1 MKIKNSAQSVS
12 PDAAVLLMCFAMLV
26 ACPLRI
32 FQMLRNMDSITGF
45 YNDSGSIT
53 IIILYAVLGV
63 ASLLILLF
71 SYLSA
76 RIPAAIAP
84 QGRRILLGIASFV
97 FAATLFYDAISNY
110 FSLGAESTATI
121 VQNVRAV
128 SLMQHLHAIFAFLSC
143 CYFVVFCISYFSGK
157 SFHKKLKILSLMPLA
172 WAVVRVLER
181 ITVIISIVRVSE
193 LLLELCAL
201 VFLMIFLL
209 SFARVVSEVNC
220 KGSMWSVIG
229 CGCVSAMLMLSY
241 TIPRIMLMLTG
252 NADSLVDG
260 YPLNFCDM
268 GCALFIIV
276 FVVTSLR
283 CGYVVEDVEAMQAEM
298 EDAAAEEEEPEEE
311 PEEEKT
317 VGPETVTDG
326 DGNVM
331 FTKKNETAQEPTE
344 EK

>member
-1 MKIKNSAQSVS
+1 MKIKNSVQSVS

-32 FQMLRNMDSITGF
+32 FQMLRNMDSVTGF
-45 YNDSGSIT
+45 YHDSGSIT

-76 RIPAAIAP
+76 RIPAAVAP
-84 QGRRILLGIASFV
+84 QGRRIPLGIASFI

-110 FSLGAESTATI
+110 FSLDTESTATI
-121 VQNVRAV
+121 VQNVRTV
-128 SLMQHLHAIFAFLSC
+128 SLMQHLHAIFAFLAC

-201 VFLMIFLL
+201 VFLMLFLL
-209 SFARVVSEVNC
+209 SFARVVSDVNC

-229 CGCVSAMLMLSY
+229 CGCVSALLMLSY

-252 NADSLVDG
+252 NSDSLVDG
-260 YPLNFCDM
+260 YPLNFCDI
-268 GCALFIIV
+268 GCALFIII
-276 FVVTSLR
+276 FVVTALR
-283 CGYVVEDVEAMQAEM
+283 SGYTVEDVEAMQAET
-298 EDAAAEEEEPEEE
+298 EAASAGAEETEENAQQPA
-311 PEEEKT
+311 
-317 VGPETVTDG
+317 GMQTVTDE
-326 DGNVM
+326 DGNVV
-331 FTKKNETAQEPTE
+331 FTQKAESEEDPTKE
-344 EK
+344 A